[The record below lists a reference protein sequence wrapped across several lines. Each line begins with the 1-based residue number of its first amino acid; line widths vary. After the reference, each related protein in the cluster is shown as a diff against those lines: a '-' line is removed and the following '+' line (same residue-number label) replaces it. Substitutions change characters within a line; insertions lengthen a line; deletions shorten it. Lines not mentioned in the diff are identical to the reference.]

1 MAWDCGRM
9 RSSARG
15 VKRPEIS
22 VPPIVMVRSRPTTAT
37 NANIFARLPGG
48 TPVQVVG
55 EFQTWYVI
63 EQPGST
69 GFVAKRYITLLP

>member
-1 MAWDCGRM
+1 MPDQNEFAVTPLR
-9 RSSARG
+9 RNG
-15 VKRPEIS
+15 VVATVRDDL
-22 VPPIVMVRSRPTTAT
+22 MVRSRPTTAT